1 MARMVQNPQRSL
13 KEMMQDND
21 QVRKVQQFIQSN
33 GGDPKTVFYALA
45 QQQGVNP
52 EEILSQVRNMM
63 K

>member
-21 QVRKVQQFIQSN
+21 MVKKVQQFIQSN
-33 GGDPKTVFYALA
+33 GGNPQKVFYALA
-45 QQQGVNP
+45 QQQVADP
-52 EEILSQVRNMM
+52 EMVLNQVRNMM